1 MGARADAAL
10 QHAAELYAALG
21 WAIEFV
27 PGWQDRGKGAWWPSD
42 GWTWHHTAGSQRGGQ
57 TASLRTVTFGRPG
70 LRNALCNTYR
80 DRHPTR
86 PTRYVVAADT
96 AWHAGRGIHGTNPTL
111 GGDELENDGIG
122 ETWTPAQYR
131 SDVDWAACCSIAF
144 GIPVDDHR
152 DHKEHAPDRKID
164 RHGIHPP
171 AFRADVAARIPQIT
185 KALHT
190 TPDQEDEEMSRI
202 VNVAGDLYH
211 VAGIHAVHIANRDD
225 DTIGALVAAGATHE
239 TWPGNADS
247 FVDAHV
253 IHGGGGNP
261 RPRESTVTS

>member
-10 QHAAELYAALG
+10 RHAAELYAALG

-42 GWTWHHTAGSQRGGQ
+42 GWTWHHTAGSQRGGL

-80 DRHPTR
+80 DRHPTQ

-96 AWHAGRGIHGTNPTL
+96 AWHAGRGRHGTNPTL
-111 GGDELENDGIG
+111 GGDELENDGVG
-122 ETWTPAQYR
+122 ETWTTAQYR

-152 DHKEHAPDRKID
+152 DHKEHAPSRKID
-164 RHGIHPP
+164 RAGIHPP
-171 AFRADVAARIPQIT
+171 TFRADVARRIPEIIRQLS
-185 KALHT
+185 KH
-190 TPDQEDEEMSRI
+190 DQEDPDMPFLAQATSDGKRTGPVYLI
-202 VNVAGDLYH
+202 VGDRAIGVPDKPRLAAAQKVHGDHPKASKDGIVEVDPAYLQLYGVA
-211 VAGIHAVHIANRDD
+211 
-225 DTIGALVAAGATHE
+225 
-239 TWPGNADS
+239 S
-247 FVDAHV
+247 
-253 IHGGGGNP
+253 
-261 RPRESTVTS
+261 S